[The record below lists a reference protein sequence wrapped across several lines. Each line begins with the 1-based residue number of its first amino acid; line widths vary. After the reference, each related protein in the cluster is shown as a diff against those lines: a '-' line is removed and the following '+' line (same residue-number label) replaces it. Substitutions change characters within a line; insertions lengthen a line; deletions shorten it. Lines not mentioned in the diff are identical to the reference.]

1 MTEERQNAINSLKE
15 TTNIKT
21 SPKEKDEFYKQKL
34 KYHEQNTENPDIV
47 GILHWLQKKQRHMD

>member
-1 MTEERQNAINSLKE
+1 MINSLKE

-34 KYHEQNTENPDIV
+34 KDHEKNTENPDIV
-47 GILHWLQKKQRHMD
+47 GILHWL